1 MDISSWLKNVSL
13 VSYLR
18 DLVIISLSITSRSD
32 ASWKLTDQYKSMV
45 NKGLWPFLNFAL
57 QISHQ
62 RGEIRVFWL
71 KIRILREKL
80 ALKNIFWLF
89 VSQKKFWL
97 FFMVIKKSAL
107 AGTRTRVPDEVN
119 ANWSQFDHEC
129 FYIWDN
135 IFCVTKIRFLG
146 WLSWDLPWLYRDPA
160 WLYRDLGWLCR
171 DLAWFCRGL
180 AWLYRDLAWL
190 YRKLACALGLDFPQD
205 TTRRDHHLD
214 VVSEWLRR

>member
-1 MDISSWLKNVSL
+1 MSLFLYVGGVAQMVERLLCMQKAQGSIPCSSNFFSFFFFFFHKKKN
-13 VSYLR
+13 
-18 DLVIISLSITSRSD
+18 
-32 ASWKLTDQYKSMV
+32 
-45 NKGLWPFLNFAL
+45 
-57 QISHQ
+57 
-62 RGEIRVFWL
+62 
-71 KIRILREKL
+71 EKKKEK
-80 ALKNIFWLF
+80 KN
-89 VSQKKFWL
+89 
-97 FFMVIKKSAL
+97 AL
-107 AGTRTRVPDEVN
+107 AGIWTRVAGTIVRVVTTRPRVL
-119 ANWSQFDHEC
+119 
-129 FYIWDN
+129 YIWDN